1 MKNWEKM
8 TEFPLSYESDHLYA
22 KINNQLWLID
32 TGSPI
37 SFGDYKNIVID
48 KEKFE
53 IPNTHLGITA
63 SILSKITGA
72 KCSGLIGMDILENF
86 DILFDLQHAKM
97 VISINPLCMF
107 GEQHPLED
115 FMSIPIIKVKIAGV
129 KYKMFFDTGSHICY
143 LQNECVTRFPDLGQE
158 QDFLPMM
165 GEFVTNTYNVK
176 FVVGKHAF
184 NFQTGRLQGILGTT
198 LLMSGVEGVLG
209 NRLVQKMLI
218 GFFPRRNILC
228 T

>member
-32 TGSPI
+32 TGSPL
-37 SFGDYKNIVID
+37 SFGDFKSIVIE
-48 KEKFE
+48 KERFE

-63 SILSKITGA
+63 TILSKITGA
-72 KCSGLIGMDILENF
+72 QCCGLIGMDILENF
-86 DILFDLQHAKM
+86 DILFDLLHAKM
-97 VISINPLCMF
+97 VVSIKPLCMF
-107 GEQHPLED
+107 GEQHALED
-115 FMSIPIIKVKIAGV
+115 FMSIPIIKVKVAGV

-143 LQNECVTRFPDLGQE
+143 LQNECVARFPELGQE

-176 FVVGKHAF
+176 FVLGKHAF
-184 NFQTGRLQGILGTT
+184 NFQTGRLQGILGAT

-209 NRLVQKMLI
+209 NKVVQKMLI
-218 GFFPRRNILC
+218 GFFPRRNVLC
-228 T
+228 M

>member
-48 KEKFE
+48 QERFE

-63 SILSKITGA
+63 AILSKITGA

-86 DILFDLQHAKM
+86 DILFDLQHAKI
-97 VISINPLCMF
+97 VISFKPLCMF
-107 GEQHPLED
+107 GEQHALED

-143 LQNECVTRFPDLGQE
+143 LQNECVTRFPDLGQV
-158 QDFLPMM
+158 QDFLPMI

-176 FVVGKHAF
+176 FVIGKNTY

-209 NRLVQKMLI
+209 NKLVQKMLI

-228 T
+228 M

>member
-1 MKNWEKM
+1 M
-8 TEFPLSYESDHLYA
+8 TEFPLSYESNHLYA

-37 SFGDYKNIVID
+37 SFGDYKSIVIE

-53 IPNTHLGITA
+53 LPHTHLGITA
-63 SILSKITGA
+63 TLLSKISGA

-86 DILFDLQHAKM
+86 DILFDLLHAKM
-97 VISINPLCMF
+97 VISIKPLSMF
-107 GEQHPLED
+107 GEQHALED

-158 QDFLPMM
+158 HDFLPMM

-176 FVVGKHAF
+176 FVIGKHAF

-209 NRLVQKMLI
+209 NSLVQKMLI
-218 GFFPRRNILC
+218 GFFPRRNVLC
-228 T
+228 V